1 MIWSEAIPG
10 VVLEVAFWWMG
21 VENSETSIEGLGDLS
36 LEVSNKLRTLAILA
50 ILAEASTDGFVHSC
64 TRAGR
69 ARKLYLER
77 LKNDGIDRDHH
88 LVSGCYEPLLDAI
101 AAGDMALVH
110 EIDELSPTDFR
121 SPDEYEDDY
130 CYAQILYRLCRDPAP
145 EAEFE
150 PLLKQFE
157 AYLDGDDN
165 PRLLVCRALV
175 ERDEAS
181 FAQAFEDFLM
191 NLSQVIKEKIDG
203 GTQVEDV
210 HTIAQRHISI
220 EGLALLRIANQR
232 GIRTESDY
240 LYCPSLARLPAS
252 RPCPSP

>member
-10 VVLEVAFWWMG
+10 VVMDVAFWWMG
-21 VENSETSIEGLGDLS
+21 VENPDALVEGLGDLS

-64 TRAGR
+64 TRAAR
-69 ARKLYLER
+69 ARKLYLQR
-77 LKNDGIDRDHH
+77 LKNDGIDSDHH
-88 LVSGCYEPLLDAI
+88 FVSGCYEPLLDAI
-101 AAGDMALVH
+101 AAGDMTLVQ
-110 EIDELSPTDFR
+110 EIDKLSPTDFR
-121 SPDEYEDDY
+121 PPDEYEDDF
-130 CYAQILYRLCRDPAP
+130 CYAQLLLRLCRNSVP
-145 EAEFE
+145 EAELE
-150 PLLKQFE
+150 PLLNRFE
-157 AYLDGDDN
+157 TYLDGDDN
-165 PRLLVCRALV
+165 PRLPICRALV
-175 ERDEAS
+175 ERDEAG
-181 FAQAFEDFLM
+181 FEQAFEDFLM
-191 NLSQVIKEKIDG
+191 NLGQVIKEKIDG

-220 EGLALLRIANQR
+220 EGLALLRIADLR